1 MNDHFLYLAF
11 GAFLVFVIG
20 KQILAARRRVSGSEA
35 QRLVGAGAALVDV
48 RTPGEFASGH
58 LPEAVNMPLHELGR
72 RVAEL
77 PEDRP
82 IVVYCRSGARSAR
95 AAGMLKRAGR
105 DVHDLGP
112 QHAWES

>member
-1 MNDHFLYLAF
+1 VNDHFLYLAF